1 MPRLV
6 GRVEN
11 IPKVYLS
18 VPVVANRDLEATRR
32 IAEIIKG
39 MGCEIVSYWVLLPSP
54 DQQLTEL
61 DVFQRDTEGVRKC
74 DVLVAEVSQPSHGV
88 GMEIMLAYTLKKGVV
103 CLYKRGK
110 RLSWMIKGLPN
121 AKLVEYETVE
131 DLKTKLTK
139 VLSS

>member
-1 MPRLV
+1 M
-6 GRVEN
+6 ES

-18 VPVVANRDLEATRR
+18 VPIVANRDLEAARK
-32 IAEIIKG
+32 IAEIIKDL
-39 MGCEIVSYWVLLPSP
+39 GCEIVSYWILLPSP

-74 DVLVAEVSQPSHGV
+74 DVLVAEVSHPSHGV
-88 GMEIMLAYTLKKGVV
+88 GMEIMLAYVMKKVV
-103 CLYKRGK
+103 VFLYKRGT

-121 AKLVEYETVE
+121 AKLVEYENVE
-131 DLKTKLTK
+131 DLKTNLTK

>member
-1 MPRLV
+1 
-6 GRVEN
+6 VES

-18 VPVVANRDLEATRR
+18 VPIVANRDLEAARK
-32 IAEIIKG
+32 IAEIIKDL
-39 MGCEIVSYWVLLPSP
+39 GCEIVSYWILLPGP

-74 DVLVAEVSQPSHGV
+74 DVLVAEVSHPSHGV
-88 GMEIMLAYTLKKGVV
+88 GMEIMLAYVMKKVV
-103 CLYKRGK
+103 VFLYKRGT

-121 AKLVEYETVE
+121 AKLVEYENVE
-131 DLKTKLTK
+131 DLKTNLTK